1 MWVINRWLSIRYN
14 LTGAF
19 VAFFAGVFL
28 LYNINKIDSGL
39 AGFSLS
45 FALNFSEQ
53 IMWTIRR
60 YSLLEMSLN
69 AVERVCEFTELPQEA
84 PEIISPRPPAAWP
97 HNGEIK
103 VQNLEVKYAEDL
115 DPVLHHISFNIK
127 GGEKVG
133 IVGR

>member
-1 MWVINRWLSIRYN
+1 MWIANRWLSIRYN
-14 LTGAF
+14 LSGAF
-19 VAFFAGVFL
+19 LAFFAGVFL
-28 LYNINKIDSGL
+28 LYNIDTIDSGL
-39 AGFSLS
+39 AGLSLS

-69 AVERVCEFTELPQEA
+69 AVERVCEFSELPQEA
-84 PEIISPRPPAAWP
+84 PAKIYPGPPAAWP
-97 HNGEIK
+97 YEGKIK
-103 VQNLEVKYAEDL
+103 VENLEVKYAEDL
-115 DPVLHHISFNIK
+115 EPVLHHINFSVK